1 MLLLVGAWAYTDALA
16 ELAQGVAMGHAAR
29 LLPYAWVAFGVMIAT
44 VALAIRL
51 SASRRRPARAARP
64 ESASP
69 ATPPAAG

>member
-1 MLLLVGAWAYTDALA
+1 MELPLLSILIGLPLGW
-16 ELAQGVAMGHAAR
+16 
-29 LLPYAWVAFGVMIAT
+29 PYAWVAFGVMVAT

-51 SASRRRPARAARP
+51 SASRRRPAREARP